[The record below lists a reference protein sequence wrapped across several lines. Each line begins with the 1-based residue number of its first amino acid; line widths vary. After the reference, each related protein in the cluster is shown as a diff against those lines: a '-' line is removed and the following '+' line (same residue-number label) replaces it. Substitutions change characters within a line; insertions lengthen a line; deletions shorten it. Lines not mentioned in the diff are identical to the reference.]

1 MLGRRT
7 STGTTGR
14 CTSIMR
20 DRRQHQEDESMDN
33 SGKETKRFGR
43 RKIHER
49 SKKRRQRRGQH
60 DEKEGAN
67 EAQTKRRAPKHRQTT
82 SKPNRQRE
90 SAIDQPKNTPSYKSK
105 RRKEAAAITPISSNG
120 HRWTSN
126 TFPTR
131 EQLGSQTADPAKG
144 GYYAKQKTKRT
155 K

>member
-1 MLGRRT
+1 
-7 STGTTGR
+7 
-14 CTSIMR
+14 
-20 DRRQHQEDESMDN
+20 MDN

-90 SAIDQPKNTPSYKSK
+90 RDRPAEEHTKLQIKAAKRGGGNHPDQ
-105 RRKEAAAITPISSNG
+105 
-120 HRWTSN
+120 
-126 TFPTR
+126 
-131 EQLGSQTADPAKG
+131 Q
-144 GYYAKQKTKRT
+144 
-155 K
+155 